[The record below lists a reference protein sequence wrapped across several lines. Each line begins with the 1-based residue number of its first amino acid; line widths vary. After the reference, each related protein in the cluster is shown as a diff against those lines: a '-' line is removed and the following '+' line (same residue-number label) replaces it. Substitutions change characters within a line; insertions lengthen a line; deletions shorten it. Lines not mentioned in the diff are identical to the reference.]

1 MMSKPRARAAVRWI
15 LAGSL
20 VFVGVSHF
28 TNPQPFVE
36 IMPPPLEAW
45 ALELVYWSGLFEILG
60 GLGLLV
66 ERTRRLAGWGV
77 LALLVAVY
85 PANIYMA
92 VQGVGF
98 GGMEPD
104 PVVLW
109 LRLPLQFVFM
119 AVTWWVSRPESEPTT
134 EASV

>member
-1 MMSKPRARAAVRWI
+1 MIRR
-15 LAGSL
+15 
-20 VFVGVSHF
+20 VG
-28 TNPQPFVE
+28 
-36 IMPPPLEAW
+36 L
-45 ALELVYWSGLFEILG
+45 GLFLLFSVLPVLWMLKMSLQSNDAILG